1 MPSIGVTTAVA
12 SSFLLASLAA
22 PMASPHVPQGIVL
35 PGQSTIALTL
45 NGDAPSV
52 RHVASGASISLT
64 ALDEIGDGEDAY
76 QGMTPDNKPV
86 KVTLLSALP
95 AINLE
100 SVEPIAAP
108 HESVPVPETGDAVEE
123 ETTVEVPAVNKSD
136 LSPVLALATSETSYS
151 LVAPAGSRIDS
162 VDIDGVQVNNVG
174 MGGGDT
180 TKPVVYSGV
189 VTQDGTHNLA
199 VKFDEGDYQ
208 RSLSLDFQATNATT
222 AAASPYG
229 TASRT
234 QFRYATF
241 IPNNRVDVPT
251 VCHPTNTNGT
261 YNGNNRTWKPGYTKE
276 EFLSYKTAMG
286 VDFNWL
292 KLNQTFK
299 KGVGVSK
306 EYNSQG
312 ALIKTG
318 VASSAGM
325 KFFGNYINKTY
336 GRARMNHSVGNPL
349 CWAAGDIF
357 YTATVDSWRSGK
369 MQITTRRVK
378 APSHEF
384 YARGAS
390 PYWTIMG
397 RQNLQSFFC
406 LNLNCGTESY
416 SATKSVW

>member
-1 MPSIGVTTAVA
+1 MQVEFSHGCGRRPRVG
-12 SSFLLASLAA
+12 SSRPFGLHDCLA
-22 PMASPHVPQGIVL
+22 
-35 PGQSTIALTL
+35 
-45 NGDAPSV
+45 
-52 RHVASGASISLT
+52 
-64 ALDEIGDGEDAY
+64 
-76 QGMTPDNKPV
+76 
-86 KVTLLSALP
+86 
-95 AINLE
+95 
-100 SVEPIAAP
+100 
-108 HESVPVPETGDAVEE
+108 VPEV
-123 ETTVEVPAVNKSD
+123 SD
-136 LSPVLALATSETSYS
+136 EYLLF
-151 LVAPAGSRIDS
+151 
-162 VDIDGVQVNNVG
+162 N
-174 MGGGDT
+174 
-180 TKPVVYSGV
+180 
-189 VTQDGTHNLA
+189 
-199 VKFDEGDYQ
+199 
-208 RSLSLDFQATNATT
+208 
-222 AAASPYG
+222 
-229 TASRT
+229 
-234 QFRYATF
+234 
-241 IPNNRVDVPT
+241 
-251 VCHPTNTNGT
+251 HP
-261 YNGNNRTWKPGYTKE
+261 
-276 EFLSYKTAMG
+276 YKTVMG

-312 ALIKTG
+312 ALIRTG

-349 CWAAGDIF
+349 CWAARDIF

-369 MQITTRRVK
+369 IQVTTRRVK